1 MNQSVVPIVER
12 LVNSVRGDM
21 VGVIT
26 EQLERGQCTPQYAP
40 LAVKIA
46 KYRSNLEMTDQYIAR
61 IAINSPD
68 DNTVTHPA

>member
-26 EQLERGQCTPQYAP
+26 EQLERGQCTPQYVP
-40 LAVKIA
+40 LAGKIV
-46 KYRSNLEMTDQYIAR
+46 KYRSNLEMNDRYIVR
-61 IAINSPD
+61 IAINSLD
-68 DNTVTHPA
+68 DNTVAQST